1 MHIFDVIIFFK
12 LHTMQL
18 GTFSFHQLPG
28 TQPTKISWFNCFL
41 LYCTQ
46 LEKDEYIEN
55 LHVLSCSILLK
66 SILLISCVFWIF
78 FSERWQSTLF
88 QIFFFFH
95 HNKCQRL
102 SHFMTSCKHSV
113 SSDSA
118 RAVRELPQHFF
129 ISQLSSLKMCKGLV
143 NLLSSRRLAAQSNFQ
158 FQA

>member
-46 LEKDEYIEN
+46 LEKDDYIEN
-55 LHVLSCSILLK
+55 VHVLSCFVVLK
-66 SILLISCVFWIF
+66 SVLLFSCVFWIF

-88 QIFFFFH
+88 QNFFYFFIL
-95 HNKCQRL
+95 QP
-102 SHFMTSCKHSV
+102 V
-113 SSDSA
+113 SSIFPCCP
-118 RAVRELPQHFF
+118 LPAGTWQLQACPFSDVVF
-129 ISQLSSLKMCKGLV
+129 PPLPLSTLSSSPFHCALQDGFG
-143 NLLSSRRLAAQSNFQ
+143 QTYQ
-158 FQA
+158 